1 MERKILFGKNKSYNV
16 RKEYYKMNYLEKKRR
31 EIIEEQYKDYYKDY
45 WNLSLWKEENMREYQ
60 KNNI

>member
-1 MERKILFGKNKSYNV
+1 MERKILFGKYKSYNV